1 MRTSTVLTPEE
12 EARCNRIAY
21 VILEMKHRTLA
32 DLRSYRR
39 DAPTALARHMLYYSL
54 RKFTGYSWPVI
65 GGFIRRDHTSAISG
79 DRYLKRE
86 NPALAARIDSIIEA
100 VVEPEYRVPVAP
112 NSGRVRTMNGNYES
126 PEGWLNRLGLN

>member
-32 DLRSYRR
+32 DLRSYKR

-65 GGFIRRDHTSAISG
+65 GEFIRRDHTSAISG
-79 DRYLKRE
+79 DRVLRE
-86 NPALAARIDSIIEA
+86 EYPALAARIDSIIEA
-100 VVEPEYRVPVAP
+100 VVEPAYRMREGT
-112 NSGRVRTMNGNYES
+112 NTGRARAFDGNYES
-126 PEGWLNRLGLN
+126 PSGWLVRIGLD